1 MKWVLKDDD
10 EFSRKGG
17 DWGLAAEAE
26 RRAHTK
32 ARNWKGAPGHGENRR
47 RVGGW

>member
-1 MKWVLKDDD
+1 MQWVLKDDD

-26 RRAHTK
+26 QRAHTE
-32 ARNWKGAPGHGENRR
+32 ARNWKRAPWPWGEQKA
-47 RVGGW
+47 VGGW